1 MNKILLSIS
10 DEENR
15 KRLSK
20 LILKSGYALVELK
33 SSEAFLES
41 VKTSDPDLIVVD
53 GRLVEQ
59 FGEKVRQDFPQKH
72 LIAWMNEKNSRLA
85 VQMILNGAF
94 DCLSAPVQEEE
105 VIGVLDRALNHIN
118 SCTEPLVEKKK
129 VFSFLPVIAGT
140 LALAAAV
147 ALYFFI
153 SSFQGD
159 KSKSYSLS
167 HQNPT
172 GIFRSESFL
181 WTADWYTQSVYNY
194 KIGKELKSNRT
205 YYFQNLN
212 PSSIAYASGM
222 LWIGGTD
229 GLLRNYE
236 LTNDEPILKNAFK
249 LPSNSPSAICPQ
261 DEYLWIAD
269 TDGAIYQLLLKK
281 PEQVIAKYQYPGIMP
296 VGLFWDG
303 RNFWSADGKAGKIY
317 KHSGPT
323 ESFKILSTFSLSVE
337 GGGNLAGIS
346 GDKHFLWLIYSGAP
360 SKILKYP
367 VKNLR

>member
-147 ALYFFI
+147 APPARM
-153 SSFQGD
+153 
-159 KSKSYSLS
+159 SLHRCAFS
-167 HQNPT
+167 REPKT
-172 GIFRSESFL
+172 GIFSDAQSETVTS
-181 WTADWYTQSVYNY
+181 AP
-194 KIGKELKSNRT
+194 ET
-205 YYFQNLN
+205 YIT
-212 PSSIAYASGM
+212 PAASSIPHVSTAAVDSTAAFCIRSHETTPHAASNADSIANAYMIIFFTLHMTIPHKYVISY
-222 LWIGGTD
+222 WS
-229 GLLRNYE
+229 
-236 LTNDEPILKNAFK
+236 LTLF
-249 LPSNSPSAICPQ
+249 
-261 DEYLWIAD
+261 
-269 TDGAIYQLLLKK
+269 
-281 PEQVIAKYQYPGIMP
+281 AK
-296 VGLFWDG
+296 
-303 RNFWSADGKAGKIY
+303 
-317 KHSGPT
+317 
-323 ESFKILSTFSLSVE
+323 
-337 GGGNLAGIS
+337 
-346 GDKHFLWLIYSGAP
+346 
-360 SKILKYP
+360 
-367 VKNLR
+367 